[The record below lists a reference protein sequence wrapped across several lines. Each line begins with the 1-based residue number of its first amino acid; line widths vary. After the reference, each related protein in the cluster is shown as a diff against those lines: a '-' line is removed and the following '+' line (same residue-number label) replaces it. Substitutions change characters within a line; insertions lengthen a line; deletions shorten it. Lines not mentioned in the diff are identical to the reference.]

1 MTSPIDDLKT
11 VSVQEGASAT
21 ASEAVGFRHIRISER
36 QRRIRVNELN
46 ALIELKEQ
54 QTSHVTVR
62 SSGSIIISSFWLLGL
77 WAKLHVQNASI
88 RI

>member
-11 VSVQEGASAT
+11 VSVQEAASAT
-21 ASEAVGFRHIRISER
+21 ASEAAGFRHIPISER
-36 QRRIRVNELN
+36 QRRIRVFN
-46 ALIELKEQ
+46 AFIELKEQ

>member
-11 VSVQEGASAT
+11 VSVQEAASAT
-21 ASEAVGFRHIRISER
+21 ASEAAGFRHIRISER
-36 QRRIRVNELN
+36 QRRIRVFN
-46 ALIELKEQ
+46 AFIELKEQ

>member
-11 VSVQEGASAT
+11 VSVQEAASAT
-21 ASEAVGFRHIRISER
+21 ASEAVGFRHIHISER
-36 QRRIRVNELN
+36 QRRIRVFN
-46 ALIELKEQ
+46 AFIELKEQ